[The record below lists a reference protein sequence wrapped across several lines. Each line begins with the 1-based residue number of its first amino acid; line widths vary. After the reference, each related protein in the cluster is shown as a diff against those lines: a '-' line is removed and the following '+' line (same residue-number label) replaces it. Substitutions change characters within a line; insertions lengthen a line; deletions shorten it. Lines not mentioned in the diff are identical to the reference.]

1 MQGAKA
7 NADLSLLRF
16 QQEQQKAWDNDAI
29 KKRKIINDRM
39 KQDLGYFLMNDAGR
53 AVFDNSM
60 ARRAFEEASLIVSVI
75 KHNPEQAKYYAENT
89 GWTYSLNG
97 DNVGT
102 LTSPDG
108 KWVFTANEEG
118 MHKLMG
124 DIQKT
129 LMDDI
134 TAARIKG
141 TDAQS
146 IPEASAKV
154 MLNNQKFLQVYGT
167 PGNAYHA
174 LRSFMDQKVMLKDGS
189 MKDRF
194 TPSQKMIHATS
205 VTLDAAIEDNAFSQ
219 AEMAALS
226 AQFVPTVKQFG
237 GEVIWG
243 QGVDDTQII
252 MRNNGMT
259 RTYPIREFANL
270 LRQRDV
276 ITPAFNQHVAE
287 VARRMKLNQAAEQG
301 ANAAGTPR
309 TQQQQAIVE
318 RFGNPPEGVTIETHG
333 KLGKT
338 YQAIYSDLNDDQKR
352 DLAMIYD
359 NWFNRYMKKEENGQE
374 VLIDIGAMPQ
384 KDRLDLLRN
393 VDRVWRDYIIQKE
406 LPEQIYSPI
415 SYLLHAETASA
426 VQDEMKALEKDI
438 RKKYPQWGDKFF
450 KEYIGRKFDLT
461 AFRDRNTARPSD
473 WRTNPMTGPKSLGAQ
488 LSEEQKEFD
497 KNIRPLLEKY
507 IELKNIV
514 GNHLKAIENNNISY
528 DTGLTED

>member
-1 MQGAKA
+1 
-7 NADLSLLRF
+7 
-16 QQEQQKAWDNDAI
+16 
-29 KKRKIINDRM
+29 
-39 KQDLGYFLMNDAGR
+39 MNDAGR

-75 KHNPEQAKYYAENT
+75 KNNPEQAKYYAKNT

-97 DNVGT
+97 DNVDT

-189 MKDRF
+189 MKDLF

-301 ANAAGTPR
+301 ANAAVTPMTPEEKQENEDLHIQTYGANWAR
-309 TQQQQAIVE
+309 LSKEKKQEVIAAENGLIALAYVYGLAARSSNGELIAIEPDEIVLDK
-318 RFGNPPEGVTIETHG
+318 H
-333 KLGKT
+333 
-338 YQAIYSDLNDDQKR
+338 
-352 DLAMIYD
+352 YD
-359 NWFNRYMKKEENGQE
+359 NIKIMADEEKRMLGEYDLPATGYWNRMLEKAEKQQEAVSRGKEMSNYEE
-374 VLIDIGAMPQ
+374 TEA
-384 KDRLDLLRN
+384 RRRN
-393 VDRVWRDYIIQKE
+393 VYN
-406 LPEQIYSPI
+406 LAPSSPKTT
-415 SYLLHAETASA
+415 YKTMEA
-426 VQDEMKALEKDI
+426 
-438 RKKYPQWGDKFF
+438 
-450 KEYIGRKFDLT
+450 
-461 AFRDRNTARPSD
+461 
-473 WRTNPMTGPKSLGAQ
+473 
-488 LSEEQKEFD
+488 
-497 KNIRPLLEKY
+497 
-507 IELKNIV
+507 
-514 GNHLKAIENNNISY
+514 ENN
-528 DTGLTED
+528 DFMRFAQRRKAEDDAEQDAQNEALREERRKRTKQWEN

>member
-1 MQGAKA
+1 
-7 NADLSLLRF
+7 
-16 QQEQQKAWDNDAI
+16 
-29 KKRKIINDRM
+29 
-39 KQDLGYFLMNDAGR
+39 
-53 AVFDNSM
+53 
-60 ARRAFEEASLIVSVI
+60 
-75 KHNPEQAKYYAENT
+75 
-89 GWTYSLNG
+89 
-97 DNVGT
+97 
-102 LTSPDG
+102 
-108 KWVFTANEEG
+108 
-118 MHKLMG
+118 
-124 DIQKT
+124 
-129 LMDDI
+129 
-134 TAARIKG
+134 
-141 TDAQS
+141 
-146 IPEASAKV
+146 
-154 MLNNQKFLQVYGT
+154 
-167 PGNAYHA
+167 
-174 LRSFMDQKVMLKDGS
+174 
-189 MKDRF
+189 
-194 TPSQKMIHATS
+194 
-205 VTLDAAIEDNAFSQ
+205 
-219 AEMAALS
+219 
-226 AQFVPTVKQFG
+226 
-237 GEVIWG
+237 
-243 QGVDDTQII
+243 
-252 MRNNGMT
+252 
-259 RTYPIREFANL
+259 
-270 LRQRDV
+270 
-276 ITPAFNQHVAE
+276 
-287 VARRMKLNQAAEQG
+287 MKLNQAAEQG
-301 ANAAGTPR
+301 ANADRTPR